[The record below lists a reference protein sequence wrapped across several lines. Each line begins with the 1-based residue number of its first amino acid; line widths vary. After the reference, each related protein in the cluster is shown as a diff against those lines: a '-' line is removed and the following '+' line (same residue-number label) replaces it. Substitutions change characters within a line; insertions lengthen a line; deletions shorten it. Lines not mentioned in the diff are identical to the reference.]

1 MFTKSDNLSDD
12 DVKEISLEFINAVIN
27 LNRKDIHPMDVAS
40 LFIFLG
46 LTVWRTHTN
55 HKDFIKLVEQFEIQD
70 WNNFPTMQVM
80 FPEVQ
85 EVLKD
90 LEKVQLEN
98 DEPIDPRDLN

>member
-1 MFTKSDNLSDD
+1 
-12 DVKEISLEFINAVIN
+12 
-27 LNRKDIHPMDVAS
+27 
-40 LFIFLG
+40 
-46 LTVWRTHTN
+46 
-55 HKDFIKLVEQFEIQD
+55 
-70 WNNFPTMQVM
+70 MQVM